1 MGNNMG
7 GNMGGNMGSHERYL
21 KKNAATQERRRARI
35 RAEGY
40 KCKVEGCGEAF
51 MTVALLRRH
60 NNNHNEEFRKRMKCN
75 KAKCGAKFDNRTDY
89 DKHLDKHKE
98 EDKAKVI
105 NMIRSVLL
113 YNKHGLLMKSFKREF
128 RSVTGMKVPHEMM
141 GFSSLNDLLTN
152 LPDVVQVTNLPEGH
166 ILLLA
171 VPDKATEHIAKLV
184 ANQITNRK
192 EFNFRTWEVLG
203 KVSSDTIRMIEE
215 CVESNIRR
223 VPESKS
229 MRKLFI
235 GGLNYQTTEEELR
248 AHFEQFGE
256 IVDCAIMKFNDT
268 GRSRGFGFVTYDK
281 ASQLDDCQ
289 AARPHDLGG
298 KTLETKRA
306 TPRADAGKP
315 EAQASVRKIF
325 IGGVT
330 DEMEDDDI
338 RDHFEQY
345 GKVTNIEQMRW
356 NDTGKKRGF
365 GFVEFDDYDAV
376 DKVVLVGRHVIKTR
390 RLEVKKALSKQEMG
404 MLRKSNERNDVW
416 GGNNMGMGMGGGGRG
431 GRGDDMEGHTDGVVG
446 MRQHKK
452 EDVTEKKSNSFKYVY
467 DLQRLVLHRL
477 VRTRKLSEKFLVA
490 CADGN
495 LGVAKACLRIP
506 NSLDINYSDGTA
518 TPLTAALA
526 SYSHV
531 LVQMVID
538 QKGVDVNKA
547 ACNRWTPLH
556 LACLT
561 GNTRAIVRLRE
572 HSSLDTVNTKDDE
585 GETPIMLAVWEGNT
599 EAVKEMVKIPGIEL
613 NTTNKWGDTLV
624 DVCR

>member
-1 MGNNMG
+1 MPNDREAERDRKLFIGGLDYETNDGKLKDYFEQFGELTDFVVMKFPDTRRSRGFGFVTYRDPEMLEECMSSGPHTLDGKTVELKRAAPRDDDRRGGGRGGRYSGGGRGGRYDDEEIDPESKSMRKLHVIKTRRLEVKKALSKQEMGMLRKSNDRNDVWGGNNMGMGMGGGGRGGRGDDMRGGRGMGGGGGIMGNNMG
-7 GNMGGNMGSHERYL
+7 GNMGNNMGGNMGSHERYL

-60 NNNHNEEFRKRMKCN
+60 NNNHNEELRKRMKCN

-203 KVSSDTIRMIEE
+203 KLSSDTIRMIEE

-256 IVDCAIMKFNDT
+256 IVDCAVMKFNDT

-345 GKVTNIEQMRW
+345 GKVTNIEQYRQEE
-356 NDTGKKRGF
+356 RI
-365 GFVEFDDYDAV
+365 
-376 DKVVLVGRHVIKTR
+376 RIR
-390 RLEVKKALSKQEMG
+390 RV
-404 MLRKSNERNDVW
+404 
-416 GGNNMGMGMGGGGRG
+416 
-431 GRGDDMEGHTDGVVG
+431 
-446 MRQHKK
+446 
-452 EDVTEKKSNSFKYVY
+452 
-467 DLQRLVLHRL
+467 
-477 VRTRKLSEKFLVA
+477 
-490 CADGN
+490 
-495 LGVAKACLRIP
+495 
-506 NSLDINYSDGTA
+506 
-518 TPLTAALA
+518 
-526 SYSHV
+526 
-531 LVQMVID
+531 
-538 QKGVDVNKA
+538 
-547 ACNRWTPLH
+547 
-556 LACLT
+556 
-561 GNTRAIVRLRE
+561 
-572 HSSLDTVNTKDDE
+572 
-585 GETPIMLAVWEGNT
+585 
-599 EAVKEMVKIPGIEL
+599 
-613 NTTNKWGDTLV
+613 
-624 DVCR
+624 